1 MTQFAQ
7 RLGHTAI
14 VLLLVSFFAST
25 LLSLVPG
32 NPAYAIIGDGATPAE
47 VAALDK
53 QLGWGQG
60 LLPQYFTW
68 LGHALTGN
76 LGTSYTAAEPV
87 TSLIS
92 QAAPVTIEL
101 IILSQIVA
109 LAYAFATGIYSAYRP
124 GRIADRLSAAF
135 SFGSISIPV
144 FVLGILLILL
154 FAVKLEWVPVAGFV
168 PLSQSLGGNLRS
180 MVLPALTVAAAPAG
194 IYQRLL
200 RNDVGATLN
209 EDYISMA
216 EAKGLSTARI
226 LVRHSVRPS
235 LFSMMTLIG
244 LTMAQALGG
253 SVVIETMFGLPGLGA
268 LLINSLQSRDYVTV
282 QGIVLVIALAYVVVN
297 FLLDYLYRLVDP
309 RVHS

>member
-25 LLSLVPG
+25 LLNLVPG

-53 QLGWGQG
+53 QLDWGQG
-60 LLPQYFTW
+60 LLPQY
-68 LGHALTGN
+68 
-76 LGTSYTAAEPV
+76 V

-268 LLINSLQSRDYVTV
+268 LLINSLQSRDYGTV